1 MYASRF
7 SNGLARKLS
16 PGGLPA
22 IAVAMTLAATGTTVA
37 ESRFERTA
45 IYLEQNVQDED
56 SEVKIEA
63 IAGSAGLTTLRVVAP
78 DGRTVLDVRTPES
91 KLGMRHHT
99 LESPEPHNDGRLQ
112 ADFPEGTYRFT
123 GTATDGDTLNGE
135 AVLSH
140 SFPSVAN
147 VMRPRD
153 SEKNVPLT
161 GLQVKWNPVKDA
173 TALIVAVEHEESGR
187 QVTATLPGS
196 ATSFSVPEGFLAAH
210 TTYKLAIGTVAKS
223 GNRSFT
229 ETSFTTASRK

>member
-7 SNGLARKLS
+7 SNRLARKLS

-91 KLGMRHHT
+91 KLGMRHYT
-99 LESPEPHNDGRLQ
+99 LESPEPRNDGRLQ

-140 SFPSVAN
+140 SLPTPVN
-147 VMRPRD
+147 VMRPR
-153 SEKNVPLT
+153 SGEKNVPLT
-161 GLQVKWNPVKDA
+161 GMQVKWDPTKDA
-173 TALIVAVEHEESGR
+173 SALIVAVEHEESGR

-196 ATSFSVPEGFLAAH
+196 ATSFPVPVAIDRPSMLCPAAINTLLATGARSM
-210 TTYKLAIGTVAKS
+210 IGRLS
-223 GNRSFT
+223 
-229 ETSFTTASRK
+229 